1 MSVNNQLAVLLNLAQ
16 FQTVLQVIMLNVMII
31 IVVGATLI
39 IIMKMKYLFVRV
51 LEV

>member
-1 MSVNNQLAVLLNLAQ
+1 MSVNNLLAVLLDLVQ
-16 FQTVLQVIMLNVMII
+16 FQIVRQVIMLNVMII

-39 IIMKMKYLFVRV
+39 IFTKTSCLFVKI